1 MRDAFRFSL
10 QTSGALVGLGLLAFA
25 LAGAARMTSDDLCLR
40 DTDVECTTAGGFTQT
55 LDLGGAL
62 TGVLAVRVLPVILAI
77 AVAGEA
83 GQYGSDRRRR
93 ARARRSV
100 RRVRE
105 EPGS

>member
-1 MRDAFRFSL
+1 MRDAFRFPSRPAVPWLALGSL
-10 QTSGALVGLGLLAFA
+10 RSPLPGRRHA
-25 LAGAARMTSDDLCLR
+25 DDPCLR

-83 GQYGSDRRRR
+83 VQWQRPTPPSAGPTISPAQ
-93 ARARRSV
+93 
-100 RRVRE
+100 E

>member
-10 QTSGALVGLGLLAFA
+10 QTSAALVGLGLLTFA
-25 LAGAARMTSDDLCLR
+25 LAGAARMTSDDPCLR
-40 DTDVECTTAGGFTQT
+40 DTAVECTTAGGFTQT

-83 GQYGSDRRRR
+83 VQYGSDRRRR